1 MKKLFLYISFAI
13 LIFLIAYGIGFTI
26 YSDREQEINSEE
38 LDVSTENV
46 NTEDF
51 INAESDSSTDE
62 DKPAEVNDEESAGVL
77 SNAAGANNTHEYYIV
92 TVADDYVIIMS
103 DENTVYDYTDIETE
117 LLPEDTVNNLIRGI
131 YFYDIMQMYNYLE
144 SLSSWK

>member
-26 YSDREQEINSEE
+26 YKDREHEMNSEE

-51 INAESDSSTDE
+51 INAAVDSSTDE
-62 DKPAEVNDEESAGVL
+62 DKSAEKNDEESAGVL
-77 SNAAGANNTHEYYIV
+77 SNASGSNNTHEYYIV
-92 TVADDYVIIMS
+92 TIADDYVIIMS

-144 SLSSWK
+144 SLSS